1 MFKTLL
7 IIIIG
12 AKDMEVNKIK
22 TYVALDL
29 SVLI

>member
-12 AKDMEVNKIK
+12 AKDMVVNKIK